1 MTTVGVERLLTA
13 EEFYR
18 RPEGSRRFELVKGV
32 IIPMSPTNYDH
43 GLIVLKLGRLIGN
56 FVAEHDLG
64 DTLGAETGF
73 TLSHDPD
80 TVHAPDVAF
89 VSKIRRPAPRMGFVE
104 LAPDLVVEV
113 VSPSDAPDEIQAKVE
128 DYLDAGVKL
137 VWLVYPRTQSVTV
150 YRSLTDARILRAPA
164 ALTADE
170 MLPAFSLPVAHI
182 FAS

>member
-1 MTTVGVERLLTA
+1 MAAVAADRLATA

-18 RPEGSRRFELVKGV
+18 CPEGSRRFELVKGV

-56 FVAEHDLG
+56 FVAERELG

-73 TLSHDPD
+73 TLKRNPD
-80 TVHAPDVAF
+80 TVRAPDVAF
-89 VSKIRRPAPRMGFVE
+89 VSKIRRPATRMGFVE

-150 YRSLTDARILRAPA
+150 YRNLSEVRILRAPE
-164 ALTADE
+164 ALTADDL
-170 MLPAFSLPVAHI
+170 LPGFSLPIADL
-182 FAS
+182 FTL